1 MYTTMQLCF
10 HPAPL
15 HAQAKQQHKQRE
27 EELLRQKEAA
37 VERGEAIKQ
46 RRLQEEA
53 EREAAALHA
62 WQVSVAGGCAGRQAG
77 RREACANF
85 KS

>member
-1 MYTTMQLCF
+1 MLS
-10 HPAPL
+10 PL
-15 HAQAKQQHKQRE
+15 GVQAKQQHRQRE

-37 VERGEAIKQ
+37 AERGEAIKQ

-62 WQVSVAGGCAGRQAG
+62 WQVRRGLSNRVMLQQWSRHISVDRGRV
-77 RREACANF
+77 
-85 KS
+85 